1 MVFGKRKGEISMKK
15 MSSEQYL
22 EWLDKLADEVIDTVG
37 ESEKLAS
44 DEEQY
49 GVMAMAEHALDI
61 LEQAEMAKEAA
72 EADYTNACAYEDAAA
87 ILLKEM
93 GYEL

>member
-1 MVFGKRKGEISMKK
+1 MVFGKRKGEISMEK
-15 MSSEQYL
+15 MSSEKYL

-44 DEEQY
+44 DEEQDS
-49 GVMAMAEHALDI
+49 VMAMAEHALGI

-72 EADYTNACAYEDAAA
+72 EADYASACAYEDAAA
-87 ILLKEM
+87 ILLAEM